1 MSTNLDFNYWH
12 PNMDDLILQ
21 LFAFLTQ
28 NTAQGPHLV
37 AFGLRWRLQP
47 WENTEK
53 AETLLWTR
61 FFLAEAQRLEHAQQ
75 DFFHTCVVACPS
87 PWFSVWPPHLSKC
100 SLFLPAVSLAASRW
114 ALAASIQVHFNCALA
129 GKHNCAFFFFLRW
142 EAAPVKGAFVSVVGG
157 MWDYRDDD
165 YLFCNG

>member
-1 MSTNLDFNYWH
+1 
-12 PNMDDLILQ
+12 MDDLILQ

-61 FFLAEAQRLEHAQQ
+61 FFFGRGTTFGACTTGFLSHVCSCLSQPMVQCLASPSQQVLSVPACSISGSITLGTCSQHPGALQLCFGRKAQL
-75 DFFHTCVVACPS
+75 C
-87 PWFSVWPPHLSKC
+87 
-100 SLFLPAVSLAASRW
+100 
-114 ALAASIQVHFNCALA
+114 
-129 GKHNCAFFFFLRW
+129 FFFFFEVRGCTCEGGFCVCSRW
-142 EAAPVKGAFVSVVGG
+142 NVRLQGWWLPFLQWIEHFAMVH
-157 MWDYRDDD
+157 R
-165 YLFCNG
+165 

>member
-1 MSTNLDFNYWH
+1 
-12 PNMDDLILQ
+12 MDDLILQ

-129 GKHNCAFFFFLRW
+129 GKHNCAFFFFFEVRGCTCEGGFCVCSRW
-142 EAAPVKGAFVSVVGG
+142 NVRLQGWWLPFLQWIEHFAMVH
-157 MWDYRDDD
+157 R
-165 YLFCNG
+165 